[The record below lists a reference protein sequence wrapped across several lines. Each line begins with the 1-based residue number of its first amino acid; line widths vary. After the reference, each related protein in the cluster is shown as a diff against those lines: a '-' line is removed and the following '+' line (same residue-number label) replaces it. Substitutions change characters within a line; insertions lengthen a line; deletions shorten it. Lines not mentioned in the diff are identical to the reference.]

1 MALDI
6 NRPIGQMKSK
16 SSGKAEE
23 FFGKLFQ
30 LRDQIHLT
38 HLKVSGPGSYA
49 SHKALNEFY
58 DGLLDHIDTLVES
71 YQGKYGILTIN
82 IPASSSV
89 DPEMALEMLAKL
101 VDDGSAYIM
110 FKETWIQNQI
120 DEISTLTYQ
129 TLYKLKNLA

>member
-6 NRPIGQMKSK
+6 NRPISQMKSK

-49 SHKALNEFY
+49 AHKALNEFY

-101 VDDGSAYIM
+101 VDDGNAYIM

>member
-1 MALDI
+1 MIDI
-6 NRPIGQMKSK
+6 NKPIGQPKGK
-16 SSGKAEE
+16 SSSKAEE

-38 HLKVSGPGSYA
+38 HLKISGPGSYA
-49 SHKALNEFY
+49 AHKALNEFY

-71 YQGKYGILTIN
+71 YQGKYGIITVN
-82 IPASSSV
+82 IPASSAV
-89 DPEMALEMLAKL
+89 EPEMALEMLAKL
-101 VDDGSAYIM
+101 TDDGNAYIM

>member
-1 MALDI
+1 MIDI
-6 NRPIGQMKSK
+6 NKPIGQPKVKSL
-16 SSGKAEE
+16 SKAEE

-49 SHKALNEFY
+49 AHKALNEFY
-58 DGLLDHIDTLVES
+58 DGLLDQIDTLVES
-71 YQGKYGILTIN
+71 YQGKYGIINLN
-82 IPASSSV
+82 IPASSTV
-89 DPEMALEMLAKL
+89 EPEMALEALAKL
-101 VDDGSAYIM
+101 TDDGNAYIM

>member
-1 MALDI
+1 MI
-6 NRPIGQMKSK
+6 NINKPIGQVKVK
-16 SSGKAEE
+16 SSSKAEE